1 MLTNA
6 EKEKYQKIINEIK
19 EIRKELE
26 KINNKST

>member
-26 KINNKST
+26 KINNKNT